1 LLQTLAEPE
10 KPPQVSRLSVD
21 AAQRE
26 KKMRHLARNLAG
38 TIAAVTV
45 AFSATAG
52 VAADCP
58 IDSYHCRPMEWR
70 TSYSRGGLDVGEA
83 VRLGVLNPEV
93 LNAVLGKYPY
103 RVYGYNNGTCI
114 AYRLICDEEGR
125 VIGKEPVVTC

>member
-21 AAQRE
+21 AGQRE
-26 KKMRHLARNLAG
+26 IKMRHLARNLAG
-38 TIAAVTV
+38 AIAALTV
-45 AFSATAG
+45 ALSATAG

-58 IDSYHCRPMEWR
+58 IDSHDCQSTAWR
-70 TSYSRGGLDVGEA
+70 TSYWRGGLDVGEA
-83 VRLGVLNPEV
+83 VRLGAINPEV

-103 RVYGYNNGTCI
+103 RIYGYNNGTCI
-114 AYRLICDEEGR
+114 AYRLICDEEGH